1 MVTDEELNV
10 FLEVMDKA
18 GITVHLYNE
27 LTDAIAHSLAVA
39 KEGDLILLA
48 GCQGMD
54 YGAEIALRQLH
65 QKMLEYP
72 KEKLFLPLKNRVAGI
87 SEELLS
93 DITS

>member
-1 MVTDEELNV
+1 
-10 FLEVMDKA
+10 
-18 GITVHLYNE
+18 
-27 LTDAIAHSLAVA
+27 
-39 KEGDLILLA
+39 
-48 GCQGMD
+48 MD